1 MLPGPTNLDEPT
13 DLLDQDLPAA
23 LGFNLTI
30 EEVRIVAKY
39 RALSRHQQRGI
50 LQAIELIRPA
60 PRTQSAPHA

>member
-1 MLPGPTNLDEPT
+1 MLPGPTNVAEPL
-13 DLLDQDLPAA
+13 DLLDADTSAA

-60 PRTQSAPHA
+60 TRTRTAPHA